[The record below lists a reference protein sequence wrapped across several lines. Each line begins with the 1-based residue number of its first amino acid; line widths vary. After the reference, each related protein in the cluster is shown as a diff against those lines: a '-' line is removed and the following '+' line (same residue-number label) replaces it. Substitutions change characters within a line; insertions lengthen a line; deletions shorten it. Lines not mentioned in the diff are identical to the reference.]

1 MKKSILILALILN
14 VTVSLKAQ
22 VLFNYFK
29 HDTVLISPPKNEVV
43 SKADLYT
50 TALSF
55 FKSYK
60 KDKEIINFN
69 SLPLYKSE
77 VDTTRY
83 QDGLTKSNGY
93 LNATFTDEN
102 NKRYNIGVSCYDNK
116 YIYYITSDNG
126 VNQSEI
132 TSKISQLKKY
142 MLYTA
147 PTLVQEEVFN
157 TTQTQSNSTVTPSTP
172 AKISTHETTN
182 CGSTQC
188 SGTTQ
193 KGGRCKRMT
202 TSCSG
207 RCYQH

>member
-1 MKKSILILALILN
+1 MKKIILILVLVLN
-14 VTVSLKAQ
+14 VIVSLKAQ
-22 VLFNYFK
+22 GLFNYFK
-29 HDTVLISPPKNEVV
+29 YDTVLISHPKNEIV

-83 QDGLTKSNGY
+83 QDGLNKLSVLSKSNGY

-147 PTLVQEEVFN
+147 PTLVQEEVIN
-157 TTQTQSNSTVTPSTP
+157 TTQPQSNSTVTPS
-172 AKISTHETTN
+172 ETTN
-182 CGSTQC
+182 CESTQC

-193 KGGRCKRMT
+193 KGEHCKRMT
-202 TSCSG
+202 TNCNG

>member
-1 MKKSILILALILN
+1 MRKSILILALILN
-14 VTVSLKAQ
+14 VAVSLKAQ
-22 VLFNYFK
+22 GLFNSFK
-29 HDTVLISPPKNEVV
+29 HDTILISPTKNEVV
-43 SKADLYT
+43 SKTDLYT

-55 FKSYK
+55 FKSYR

-77 VDTTRY
+77 VDTTPY
-83 QDGLTKSNGY
+83 QDGSNKLSVLIKSNGY

-132 TSKISQLKKY
+132 ISKISQLKKY

-147 PTLVQEEVFN
+147 PTLVKEEVFN
-157 TTQTQSNSTVTPSTP
+157 TTQN
-172 AKISTHETTN
+172 
-182 CGSTQC
+182 
-188 SGTTQ
+188 
-193 KGGRCKRMT
+193 
-202 TSCSG
+202 
-207 RCYQH
+207 